1 MKTSALKE
9 AVKEKKQ
16 QWLPWLMLS
25 VLALVWGSSFI
36 LIKKGLNVFAAG
48 EVGALR
54 IVSAALFLL
63 PVAVPKLRG
72 LSRRQMM
79 ILLIIGFVGSFIPAF
94 LFATA
99 QTSISSSLTGILNA
113 LTPLCTLLLGAA
125 FFGKPITSKSGLGL
139 GIGFIGSLILILG
152 GTGSGIGQINLYA
165 LLVIGA
171 TICYGLNLNIIKNY
185 TPEIHPVV
193 ITSVSLLFV
202 GPLAAAYLFGFTS
215 FTQHAQQPD
224 ALWPLLAIIALGVI
238 GTALA
243 LILFNRLVQ
252 MQTAVFA
259 SSVTYLIPIVAVV
272 WGVLD
277 GEGLS
282 VYHFLG
288 MGAILGG
295 VYVANRM

>member
-1 MKTSALKE
+1 
-9 AVKEKKQ
+9 
-16 QWLPWLMLS
+16 
-25 VLALVWGSSFI
+25 VWGSSFI
-36 LIKKGLNVFAAG
+36 LIKQGLTAFSAG

-54 IVSAALFLL
+54 IISAALFLM
-63 PVAVPKLRG
+63 PVAAPKLRS
-72 LSRRQMM
+72 LKRRQML

-125 FFGKPITSKSGLGL
+125 FFRKPITSKNYIGL
-139 GIGFIGSLILILG
+139 GIGFVGSIILIIG
-152 GTGSGIGQINLYA
+152 GASSGVGQINLYA

-171 TICYGLNLNIIKNY
+171 TICYGFNLNIIKNY
-185 TPEIHPVV
+185 TPELHPVV

-202 GPLAAAYLFGFTS
+202 GPLALTYLFGFTA
-215 FTQHAQQPD
+215 FTEHVQQP
-224 ALWPLLAIIALGVI
+224 AAFWPLMALVALGVV

-243 LILFNRLVQ
+243 LIFFNKLVQ

-259 SSVTYLIPIVAVV
+259 SSVTYIIPIIAVV

-277 GEGLS
+277 GEALS
-282 VYHFLG
+282 IYHFVG

>member
-1 MKTSALKE
+1 MKQALRY
-9 AVKEKKQ
+9 KKSFKVSPK
-16 QWLPWLMLS
+16 WLPWLILV

-36 LIKKGLNVFAAG
+36 LIKKGLTAFPAG

-54 IVSAALFLL
+54 IVSAAAFLL
-63 PVAVPKLRG
+63 PIAVPKIRK
-72 LSRRQMM
+72 LSARQRW
-79 ILLIIGFVGSFIPAF
+79 ILLIIGFLGSFIPAF

-99 QTSISSSLTGILNA
+99 QTSISSSLSGILNA

-125 FFGKPITSKSGLGL
+125 FFGQAITSKSGTGL
-139 GIGFIGSLILILG
+139 GIGFVGSLILVLG
-152 GTGSGIGQINLYA
+152 GTGNSLGEINVYA
-165 LLVIGA
+165 LLIIAA

-185 TPEIHPVV
+185 TPELHPVV

-202 GPLAAAYLFGFTS
+202 GPLATAYLFGFTD
-215 FTQHAQQPD
+215 FAEHAQQPA
-224 ALWPLLAIIALGVI
+224 ALWPLLAVIALGVI

-243 LILFNRLVQ
+243 LILFNKLVQ

-259 SSVTYLIPIVAVV
+259 SSVTYIIPIVAVV

-277 GEGLS
+277 GETLS

-288 MGAILGG
+288 MAAILCG
-295 VYVANRM
+295 VYVANRL

>member
-1 MKTSALKE
+1 MATTIRQSL
-9 AVKEKKQ
+9 Q
-16 QWLPWLMLS
+16 QKRQTWLPWLILG
-25 VLALVWGSSFI
+25 VLAIVWGSSFI
-36 LIKKGLNVFAAG
+36 LIKRGLTAFSAG

-54 IVSAALFLL
+54 IVSAALFLM
-63 PVAVPKLRG
+63 PVALPKLRN
-72 LSRRQMM
+72 LSRRQMI

-125 FFGKPITSKSGLGL
+125 FFAKPITSKKGIGL
-139 GIGFIGSLILILG
+139 GIGFIGSVILIIG
-152 GTGSGIGQINLYA
+152 GSGGNIGEINLYG

-202 GPLAAAYLFGFTS
+202 GPLALGYLFGFTS
-215 FTQHAQQPD
+215 FTENVQQPS
-224 ALWPLLAIIALGVI
+224 AFWPLIALIALGVI

-243 LILFNRLVQ
+243 LIMFNKMVQ
-252 MQTAVFA
+252 MKTAVFA
-259 SSVTYLIPIVAVV
+259 SSVTYIIPIVAVI

-277 GEGLS
+277 GEALS
-282 VYHFLG
+282 AYHFIG
-288 MGAILGG
+288 MAAILGG
-295 VYVANRM
+295 VYVANRL

>member
-1 MKTSALKE
+1 MKQATQIRKSLKISP
-9 AVKEKKQ
+9 
-16 QWLPWLMLS
+16 QWLPWMILAL
-25 VLALVWGSSFI
+25 LALVWGSSFI
-36 LIKKGLNVFAAG
+36 LIKKGLTAFSAG

-54 IVSAALFLL
+54 IVSAAAFLL
-63 PVAVPKLRG
+63 PVAVPKIG
-72 LSRRQMM
+72 KLSAKQKW
-79 ILLIIGFVGSFIPAF
+79 ILLVIGFVGSFIPAF
-94 LFATA
+94 LFAIA
-99 QTSISSSLTGILNA
+99 QTSLSSSLTGILNA

-125 FFGKPITSKSGLGL
+125 FFGKTITAKNGIGL

-152 GTGSGIGQINLYA
+152 GTGNSVGEFNIYA

-185 TPEIHPVV
+185 TPELNPVI

-202 GPLAAAYLFGFTS
+202 LPLAAVYLFGFTD
-215 FTQHAQQPD
+215 FAEHAQQP
-224 ALWPLLAIIALGVI
+224 ASHWPLLAVIALGVI

-243 LILFNRLVQ
+243 LILFNKLVQ

-259 SSVTYLIPIVAVV
+259 SSVTYVIPIVAVI

-277 GEGLS
+277 GEALS

-288 MGAILGG
+288 MGAILCG
-295 VYVANRM
+295 VYVANRL

>member
-1 MKTSALKE
+1 VAVELKKSLQE
-9 AVKEKKQ
+9 NRHI
-16 QWLPWLMLS
+16 WLPWLILG
-25 VLALVWGSSFI
+25 VLAIVWGSSFI
-36 LIKKGLNVFAAG
+36 LIKRGLTAFSAG

-63 PVAVPKLRG
+63 PLAAPKLRK
-72 LSRRQMM
+72 LKQRQML

-125 FFGKPITSKSGLGL
+125 FFRKPITSKKGIGL
-139 GIGFIGSLILILG
+139 GIGFIGSIVLIIG
-152 GTGSGIGQINLYA
+152 GTGSGIGEINLYA

-185 TPEIHPVV
+185 TPELHPVV

-202 GPLAAAYLFGFTS
+202 GPLAMGYLFGFTD
-215 FTQHAQQPD
+215 FTETVQQPS
-224 ALWPLLAIIALGVI
+224 AFWPLMALIALGVI

-243 LILFNRLVQ
+243 LILFNKMVQ
-252 MQTAVFA
+252 MKTAVFA
-259 SSVTYLIPIVAVV
+259 SSVTYIIPIVAVI

-277 GEGLS
+277 GEALS
-282 VYHFLG
+282 AYHFIG
-288 MGAILGG
+288 MAAILGG

>member
-1 MKTSALKE
+1 MKQALRKE
-9 AVKEKKQ
+9 RFKVSP
-16 QWLPWLMLS
+16 QWLPWLILA

-36 LIKKGLNVFAAG
+36 LIKKGLTAFSAG

-54 IVSAALFLL
+54 IVSAALFLFPL
-63 PVAVPKLRG
+63 AAPKVQK
-72 LSRRQMM
+72 LSARQKW

-125 FFGKPITSKSGLGL
+125 FFGQAITSKNGLGL

-152 GTGSGIGQINLYA
+152 GTGNSIGEINLYA
-165 LLVIGA
+165 LLVVGA

-185 TPEIHPVV
+185 TPELHPVV

-202 GPLAAAYLFGFTS
+202 GPLAAGYLFGFTQ
-215 FTQHAQQPD
+215 FAEHVQQPGS
-224 ALWPLLAIIALGVI
+224 LWPLLALVALGVI

-243 LILFNRLVQ
+243 LILFNKLVQ

-259 SSVTYLIPIVAVV
+259 SSVTYIIPIVAVV

-277 GEGLS
+277 GEALS

-288 MGAILGG
+288 MAAILCG
-295 VYVANRM
+295 VYVANRL

>member
-1 MKTSALKE
+1 MKQALRYRKSLK
-9 AVKEKKQ
+9 VSP
-16 QWLPWLMLS
+16 QWLPWLILG

-36 LIKKGLNVFAAG
+36 LIKKGLTAFSAG

-63 PVAVPKLRG
+63 PIAAPKILA
-72 LSRRQMM
+72 LSTRQKW

-125 FFGKPITSKSGLGL
+125 FFGQAITAKNGTGL

-152 GTGSGIGQINLYA
+152 GTGNNIGEINLYA

-185 TPEIHPVV
+185 TPELHPVV

-202 GPLAAAYLFGFTS
+202 GPLALTYLLGFTQ
-215 FTQHAQQPD
+215 FTTHVQASA
-224 ALWPLLAIIALGVI
+224 ALWPLLAVIALGVI

-243 LILFNRLVQ
+243 LILFNKLVQ

-259 SSVTYLIPIVAVV
+259 SSVTYIIPIVAVI

-277 GEGLS
+277 GEALS
-282 VYHFLG
+282 AYHFLG
-288 MGAILGG
+288 MGAILCG
-295 VYVANRM
+295 VYVANRL

>member
-1 MKTSALKE
+1 MKQALRKE
-9 AVKEKKQ
+9 RFKVSP
-16 QWLPWLMLS
+16 QWLPWLILA

-36 LIKKGLNVFAAG
+36 LIKKGLNAFSAG

-54 IVSAALFLL
+54 IVSAAAFLL
-63 PVAVPKLRG
+63 PIAAPKVAKLTH
-72 LSRRQMM
+72 RQLL

-94 LFATA
+94 LFAFA

-125 FFGKPITSKSGLGL
+125 FFGQAITTKSGMGL

-152 GTGSGIGQINLYA
+152 GTGNSLGEINLYA

-185 TPEIHPVV
+185 TPELHPVV
-193 ITSVSLLFV
+193 ITGVSLLFV
-202 GPLAAAYLFGFTS
+202 GPLAAAYLFGLTDFAE
-215 FTQHAQQPD
+215 HVQQPE
-224 ALWPLLAIIALGVI
+224 ALWPLLALVALGVI

-243 LILFNRLVQ
+243 LILFNKLVQ

-259 SSVTYLIPIVAVV
+259 SSVTYIIPIVAVV

-277 GEGLS
+277 GEALS
-282 VYHFLG
+282 IYHFLG
-288 MGAILGG
+288 MGAILCG
-295 VYVANRM
+295 VYVANRH